1 MGEGQYSALYQV
13 FQYIL
18 ITPII
23 FAELCVHHAHLSTLF
38 QMGNEGVAGESVSPG
53 ATQIDSQG

>member
-18 ITPII
+18 ITPIV
-23 FAELCVHHAHLSTLF
+23 FAKLCVRHAHLSTLL
-38 QMGNEGVAGESVSPG
+38 QMGNEGVAIEPVSPR
-53 ATQIDSQG
+53 ATQIDS